1 MHACEIIRIC
11 EFWRLQTRVAWLGYT
26 GSRGRLAEE
35 MSTTTSKHISLPRP
49 FSEGEPTEWFQKYEI
64 CCDANEWEDA
74 AKAKKLPTLLEGEAL
89 AIWLELTT
97 EEKASYATSK
107 AKIIAGMAPVRF
119 VSLDDFRARRLNP
132 GEPLPVFL
140 HELKQLSKKAMPD
153 ADAATRKQLLLHQF
167 VSGLP
172 AHIGKQLRATGEV
185 NDLDRVLEQA
195 KLLMTIEEP
204 QKAAAVQTSEVQEL
218 REQVSALTEQ
228 VAALS
233 VRRLKRP
240 TAVVCYKCQQPG
252 HLQRNCPL
260 GRRCYLCGQPGHM
273 ARDCH
278 QGNYQGMSQRGRGHP
293 RN

>member
-1 MHACEIIRIC
+1 M
-11 EFWRLQTRVAWLGYT
+11 
-26 GSRGRLAEE
+26 
-35 MSTTTSKHISLPRP
+35 PRQ

-64 CCDANEWEDA
+64 CCDANDWDDA
-74 AKAKKLPTLLEGEAL
+74 TKAKKLPTLLEGEAL

-97 EEKASYATSK
+97 EEKGNYETSK
-107 AKIIAGMAPVRF
+107 ARITSRMAPVRF

-153 ADAATRKQLLLHQF
+153 ADVATRNQLLLHQF

-185 NDLDRVLEQA
+185 NDLDRVLERA

-204 QKAAAVQTSEVQEL
+204 QKIAAVQTSEVQEL
-218 REQVSALTEQ
+218 RKQVSTLTEQ

-233 VRRLKRP
+233 ARRSKRP
-240 TAVVCYKCQQPG
+240 AGVVCYKCQQPG
-252 HLQRNCPL
+252 HLLRNCPL
-260 GRRCYLCGQPGHM
+260 TRRCYLCGQPGHI
-273 ARDCH
+273 ARDCRP
-278 QGNYQGMSQRGRGHP
+278 GNYQGMSQRGRGHP
-293 RN
+293 TN